1 MDTLFVMASESCKN
15 TKFEGYCS
23 QEKYKLN
30 YIMYLI
36 SYTFTKNRNYE
47 LRNIKKKLTHTYQR
61 KDESYFSKKMNTMTY
76 KHYKEDAEQ
85 EKIITIE

>member
-15 TKFEGYCS
+15 TKFESYCS

-76 KHYKEDAEQ
+76 N
-85 EKIITIE
+85 ITKKMQNKKK